1 MTNTKLFQGSILMKV
16 KYLLSVQREGTSNED
31 LWDENLKKSLI
42 VGFGGEGELQNQNV
56 IKLFSIFSG
65 V

>member
-1 MTNTKLFQGSILMKV
+1 MKV

-42 VGFGGEGELQNQNV
+42 VGRGGGGVTKSKCYQIILHIQWGV
-56 IKLFSIFSG
+56 MIKK
-65 V
+65 

>member
-42 VGFGGEGELQNQNV
+42 VGFGGGELQNQNV

>member
-42 VGFGGEGELQNQNV
+42 VGFGGAVVPSKIVVMHHPNV
-56 IKLFSIFSG
+56 TG
-65 V
+65 T